1 MAEKK
6 KRTKKW
12 IQPHHKVVVPFLKFF
27 LAPIISWMYGL
38 KVEKFK
44 EENDRQYLVLA
55 NHQTGFD
62 QFYPSM
68 AFRQHLYYV
77 ASEDI
82 FSMGWLSDAIRWIA
96 NPIPIK
102 KQVTDIKA
110 VMSCMRVAREGGSIA
125 IFPEGNRT
133 FSGKTGYMNPAIG
146 GLAKKLGL
154 PIAFFKIEGG
164 YGVQPRWSD
173 VRRKGKMKAY
183 VSCVLEPEE
192 YKGMTNG
199 ELYERICK
207 ELYQNEA
214 NNQGTFVHKKSAEYI
229 ERVLYVCPH
238 CGITHFESS
247 GETFRCT
254 SCGRSAKYLS
264 SKEISGDFPFRFML
278 DWYDYQEN
286 YINQL
291 NTADL
296 TEEPLIRDTC
306 SLYSVELYKGKR
318 CLGEHVELAL
328 YGDRIE
334 ASGGFTETFPFGE
347 VETITILGKNKL
359 DIYYHDMVYQIQSD
373 KRFNALK
380 YLNLY
385 HRYKNLTTEAE
396 NGSFLGL

>member
-1 MAEKK
+1 
-6 KRTKKW
+6 
-12 IQPHHKVVVPFLKFF
+12 
-27 LAPIISWMYGL
+27 
-38 KVEKFK
+38 
-44 EENDRQYLVLA
+44 
-55 NHQTGFD
+55 
-62 QFYPSM
+62 
-68 AFRQHLYYV
+68 
-77 ASEDI
+77 
-82 FSMGWLSDAIRWIA
+82 MGWLSDVIRWIA

-133 FSGKTGYMNPAIG
+133 FSGKTVYMNPAIG

-173 VRRKGKMKAY
+173 VRRKGRMKAY

-192 YKGMTNG
+192 YKSLSNE
-199 ELYERICK
+199 ELYQRICK

-214 NNQGTFVHKKSAEYI
+214 NSQGTFVHKKSAEYI

-238 CGITHFESS
+238 CGITHFESN

-254 SCGRSAKYLS
+254 SCGRSAKYLP
-264 SKEISGDFPFRFML
+264 SKEISGDFPFRYML
-278 DWYDYQEN
+278 DWYEYQED

-291 NTADL
+291 DTAEL
-296 TEEPLIRDTC
+296 TQAPLIKDTC

-334 ASGGFTETFPFGE
+334 VSGDFRETFPFAD

-385 HRYKNLTTEAE
+385 HRYKNLTTEVE

>member
-1 MAEKK
+1 MEKK
-6 KRTKKW
+6 KTTWTKTRHRV
-12 IQPHHKVVVPFLKFF
+12 ITALVRPV
-27 LAPIISWMYGL
+27 LAPYCWLRYHIH
-38 KVEKFK
+38 VEKFR
-44 EENDRQYLVLA
+44 EQGNRPYLILY

-62 QFYPSM
+62 QFFVAL
-68 AFRQHLYYV
+68 AFRGPVYYL
-77 ASEDI
+77 ATEDI
-82 FSMGWLSDAIRWIA
+82 FSLGWISTLLRWLVA
-96 NPIPIK
+96 PIPIR
-102 KQVTDIKA
+102 KQTTDITA
-110 VMSCMRVAREGGSIA
+110 VMNCIKVAREGGSLCIA
-125 IFPEGNRT
+125 PEGNRT
-133 FSGKTGYMNPAIG
+133 YSGRTEYMSDSIAS
-146 GLAKKLGL
+146 LAKKLKR
-154 PIAFFKIEGG
+154 PIALYRIEGG

-173 VRRKGKMKAY
+173 VRRKGRMKAY

-192 YKGMTNG
+192 YKSLSNE
-199 ELYERICK
+199 ELYQRICK

-214 NNQGTFVHKKSAEYI
+214 NSQGTFVHKKSAEYI

-238 CGITHFESS
+238 CGITHFESN

-254 SCGRSAKYLS
+254 SCGRSAKYLPN
-264 SKEISGDFPFRFML
+264 KEISGDFSFRYML
-278 DWYDYQEN
+278 DWYEYQED

-291 NTADL
+291 NTAEL
-296 TEEPLIRDTC
+296 TQAPLIKDTC

-334 ASGGFTETFPFGE
+334 VSGDFRETFPFAD

-385 HRYKNLTTEAE
+385 HRYKNLTTEVE

>member
-12 IQPHHKVVVPFLKFF
+12 IQPHHKVVVPVLRFI
-27 LAPIISWMYGL
+27 LAPFICWLYGL

-44 EENDRQYLVLA
+44 EENGRQYLVLS

-62 QFYPSM
+62 QFFPSL
-68 AFRQHLYYV
+68 AFKQHLYYV

-82 FSMGWLSDAIRWIA
+82 FSMGWLSDVIRWIA

-133 FSGKTGYMNPAIG
+133 FSGKTVYMNPAIG

-173 VRRKGKMKAY
+173 VRRKGRMKAY

-192 YKGMTNG
+192 YKSLSNE
-199 ELYERICK
+199 ELYQRICK

-214 NNQGTFVHKKSAEYI
+214 NSQGTFVHKKSAEYI

-238 CGITHFESS
+238 CGITHFESN

-254 SCGRSAKYLS
+254 SCGRSAKYLPN
-264 SKEISGDFPFRFML
+264 KEISGDFPFHYML
-278 DWYDYQEN
+278 DWYTYQED
-286 YINQL
+286 YINQR
-291 NTADL
+291 NTTEL

-306 SLYSVELYKGKR
+306 DLYSV
-318 CLGEHVELAL
+318 
-328 YGDRIE
+328 
-334 ASGGFTETFPFGE
+334 
-347 VETITILGKNKL
+347 
-359 DIYYHDMVYQIQSD
+359 
-373 KRFNALK
+373 
-380 YLNLY
+380 
-385 HRYKNLTTEAE
+385 
-396 NGSFLGL
+396 

>member
-6 KRTKKW
+6 KKAKKW
-12 IQPHHKVVVPFLKFF
+12 VQPRHKVVVTLLRFL
-27 LAPIISWMYGL
+27 LRPIILWLYGL
-38 KVEKFK
+38 QLEEFR
-44 EENDRQYLVLA
+44 EENHRQYLVLA

-62 QFYPSM
+62 QFYPSL
-68 AFRQHLYYV
+68 AFKQHLYYV

-82 FSMGWLSDAIRWIA
+82 FSMGWLSKVIAWIVA
-96 NPIPIK
+96 PIPIK
-102 KQVTDIKA
+102 KQVTDIRA
-110 VMSCMRVAREGGSIA
+110 VMNCMKIAKEGGSIA

-133 FSGKTGYMNPAIG
+133 FSGETAFMNPAIG

-173 VRRKGKMKAY
+173 VRRKGPMRAY

-192 YKGMTNG
+192 YKSWSN
-199 ELYERICK
+199 EALYQRICK

-214 NNQGTFVHKKSAEYI
+214 NSQECYYHKRSAEYL

-238 CGITHFESS
+238 CGITHFESH
-247 GETFRCT
+247 GDTVECT
-254 SCGRSAKYLS
+254 SCGRKAKYLP
-264 SKEISGDFPFRFML
+264 SKEFSGDFQFRYML
-278 DWYDYQEN
+278 DWYTYQEE

-291 NTADL
+291 DTLSL
-296 TEEPLIRDTC
+296 TEQPIIRDTC
-306 SLYSVELYKGKR
+306 SLYQVNLYERKK
-318 CLGEHVELAL
+318 CIAENVELAL

-334 ASGGFTETFPFGE
+334 MTGGFTKVFAFDQL
-347 VETITILGKNKL
+347 ETITILGKNKL
-359 DIYYHDMVYQIQSD
+359 DIYFEGMVYQIQSH

-385 HRYKNLTTEAE
+385 HRYKNLTAE
-396 NGSFLGL
+396 DQNGGFLGL